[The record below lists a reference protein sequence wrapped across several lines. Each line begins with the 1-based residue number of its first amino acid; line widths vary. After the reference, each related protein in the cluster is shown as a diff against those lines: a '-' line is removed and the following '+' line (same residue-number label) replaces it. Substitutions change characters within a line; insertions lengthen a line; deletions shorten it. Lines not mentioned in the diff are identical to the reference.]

1 MLFGTLSN
9 ASVGD
14 IVSFPDSVNPN
25 KFKVVNV
32 RDLRLNPLKK
42 DTLRRRPENI
52 RSIIFATF
60 LNVKSGRIQTRYF
73 AENVKALIH
82 TA

>member
-14 IVSFPDSVNPN
+14 IVSFPGSVNLH

-32 RDLRLNPLKK
+32 RDTRTRPLLK

-52 RSIIFATF
+52 RSIVNATII
-60 LNVKSGRIQTRYF
+60 NVKTGKIQTRYF

>member
-1 MLFGTLSN
+1 MLFGTLAN

-14 IVSFPDSVNPN
+14 LVSFPDSVNRHV
-25 KFKVVNV
+25 FKVVNV
-32 RDLRLNPLKK
+32 RDTRTRPLLK

-52 RSIIFATF
+52 RSIINATI
-60 LNVKSGRIQTRYF
+60 LNTVTGRIQTRYF
-73 AENVKALIH
+73 AENVKALIV

>member
-1 MLFGTLSN
+1 MLFGTLAN

-14 IVSFPDSVNPN
+14 LVTFPDSVN
-25 KFKVVNV
+25 KHTFKVVNV
-32 RDLRLNPLKK
+32 RDLRTSPLKK

-52 RSIIFATF
+52 RSIIYATF
-60 LNVKSGRIQTRYF
+60 VNMTSGRIQTRYF
-73 AENVKALIH
+73 AENVKAQIH

>member
-1 MLFGTLSN
+1 MRFGTLSN

-14 IVSFPDSVNPN
+14 IVSFPSSVNGHT
-25 KFKVVNV
+25 FKVVNI
-32 RDLRLNPLKK
+32 RDTRLRPLLK

-52 RSIIFATF
+52 RSIINATI
-60 LNVKSGRIQTRYF
+60 LNTKTGRIQTRYF

>member
-1 MLFGTLSN
+1 MLFGTLAN

-14 IVSFPDSVNPN
+14 TVSFPDSVNRHT
-25 KFKVVNV
+25 FKVVNI
-32 RDLRLNPLKK
+32 RDTRLRPLLK

-52 RSIIFATF
+52 RSIINATI
-60 LNVKSGRIQTRYF
+60 LNTTTGRIQTRYF

>member
-1 MLFGTLSN
+1 MLFGTLAN

-14 IVSFPDSVNPN
+14 LVTFPASVNGHV
-25 KFKVVNV
+25 FKVVNV
-32 RDLRLNPLKK
+32 RDTRTRPLLK

-52 RSIIFATF
+52 RSIINATI
-60 LNVKSGRIQTRYF
+60 LNLATGRIQTRYF
-73 AENVKALIH
+73 AENVKALIV